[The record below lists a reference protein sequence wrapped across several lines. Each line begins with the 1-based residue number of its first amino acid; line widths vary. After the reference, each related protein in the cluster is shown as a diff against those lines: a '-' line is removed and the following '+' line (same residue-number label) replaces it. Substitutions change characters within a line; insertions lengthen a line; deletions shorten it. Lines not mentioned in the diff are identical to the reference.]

1 MPRLDPNRL
10 SERLAHVPFVHRI
23 VVLETTGSTND
34 EARRL
39 ASGGASEGT
48 VILAERQTA
57 GRGRHG
63 RRWESPEGT
72 GMYLSIL
79 LRPADPLDRI
89 GRYAIGAAVAVCA
102 ACRAQA
108 GDRVV
113 LKWPNDVLAEGR
125 KLAGVLAEMRQGG
138 SGAELVL
145 GIGINVNQAAEDFP
159 TALRGTATS
168 LRIVGGGANIDR
180 TTVAATLLEALAG
193 TIAQIRGDGWREV
206 AGRFLRYAP
215 DATARRVR
223 LATGAYGLTDGL
235 DDSGALKVATDDGL
249 VLVHAS
255 ESIAIEE

>member
-10 SERLAHVPFVHRI
+10 AERLSHEPFVRRI

-39 ASGGASEGT
+39 ANGGASEGT
-48 VILAERQTA
+48 VILAESQTA

-72 GMYLSIL
+72 GLYLSIL
-79 LRPADPLDRI
+79 LRPVDPIDRI
-89 GRYAIGAAVAVCA
+89 GRYAIGAAVAVCT
-102 ACRAQA
+102 ACRAQV

-113 LKWPNDVLAEGR
+113 LKWPNDVLVEGR

-138 SGAELVL
+138 AGAELVL
-145 GIGINVNQAAEDFP
+145 GIGINVNQAEVDFP
-159 TALRGTATS
+159 GKLRGTATS
-168 LRIVGGGANIDR
+168 LRIVGQGAMFDR
-180 TTVAATLLEALAG
+180 ATVAATVLEALARA
-193 TIAQIRGDGWREV
+193 IAQIRGDDWREL

-215 DATARRVR
+215 DATNRRVR

-235 DDSGALKVATDDGL
+235 DDSGALRVATDDGL

-255 ESIAIEE
+255 ESVALEE